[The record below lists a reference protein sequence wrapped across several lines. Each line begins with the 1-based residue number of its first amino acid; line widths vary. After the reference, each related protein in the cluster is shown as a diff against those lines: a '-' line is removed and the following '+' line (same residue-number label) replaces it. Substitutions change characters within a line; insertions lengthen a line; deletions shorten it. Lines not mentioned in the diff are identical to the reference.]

1 MPRLMIVV
9 ASSRPGRVG
18 LPVAEWFR
26 EIATKDDS
34 FEIDFA
40 DLAEIN
46 LPFLD
51 EPDHPRLRHYQHD
64 HTKAWSRRVE
74 AADAFAFVTP
84 EYNYG
89 MPATLLNAMD
99 YLVHEWQYKP
109 VGFVSY
115 GGVSGGTRSVQMA
128 KQVATTLKMFALP
141 EAVNIPFVS
150 QYLKD
155 GRLDANDVTVKAAQS
170 VLKELLR
177 VARALA
183 PLRDRV
189 A

>member
-9 ASSRPGRVG
+9 ASTRPGRVG

-26 EIATKDDS
+26 QVAQDDGS

-51 EPDHPRLRHYQHD
+51 EPHHPRLRQYQHE

-74 AADAFAFVTP
+74 SADAFVFVTP

-89 MPATLLNAMD
+89 MPATLLNALD
-99 YLVHEWQYKP
+99 FLVHEWMYKP

-128 KQVATTLKMFALP
+128 KLVITSLKLVPLP

-150 QYLKD
+150 QFLKD
-155 GRLDANDVTVKAAQS
+155 GRLEANEITATAAATL
-170 VLKELLR
+170 LKELAR
-177 VARALA
+177 VGEALA
-183 PLRDRV
+183 PLR
-189 A
+189 AKAA